1 MNDALNNKNTKVT
14 WGALA
19 DESFSWLLSQQLANG
34 QLFLSL
40 ADWLEAQKYQTKLL
54 PADAID
60 LTLGEGYKPK
70 KAKFEIRHPQDGRKI
85 SLAIE
90 ALSSKLADFK
100 TIVVPYE
107 LASLF
112 GEQHDIYAYI
122 SVGDIKSILA
132 DLPEH
137 VGVATH
143 VTEDNYLALLDEI
156 ASCTKSRWLLKTDDL
171 PLNVL
176 EQLTHIKDCAVV
188 IQTNMPFDFAK
199 AGKVFGEQQIV
210 DIQDLVHQFDQSAI
224 DPVCACSSCQK
235 YTRSYLHHLYSNTPL
250 LCIQLLAQ
258 HNFSV
263 WQQLF

>member
-1 MNDALNNKNTKVT
+1 MSETINTNNKVT

-54 PADAID
+54 AANAID

-90 ALSSKLADFK
+90 ELPSKLANFK

-112 GEQHDIYAYI
+112 DEQHDIYAYI
-122 SVGDIKSILA
+122 TVGDLKSTIA
-132 DLPEH
+132 DLPDH

-156 ASCTKSRWLLKTDDL
+156 SKSTKSRWLIKTDDL

-176 EQLTHIKDCAVV
+176 EQLTHIEDRTIV
-188 IQTNMPFDFAK
+188 IQTNMPFAFAK
-199 AGKVFGEQQIV
+199 AGKVFGEHQIV
-210 DIQDLVHQFDQSAI
+210 DIQDLVYQLDQSAI
-224 DPVCACSSCQK
+224 DPVCGCSSCQK
-235 YTRSYLHHLYSNTPL
+235 YSRSYLHHLYSNTPL

-258 HNFSV
+258 HNLSV
-263 WQQLF
+263 WQQFF

>member
-1 MNDALNNKNTKVT
+1 MSETININNKVT

-90 ALSSKLADFK
+90 ALPSKLAAFK

-107 LASLF
+107 LASF
-112 GEQHDIYAYI
+112 FNKQHDIYAHI
-122 SVGDIKSILA
+122 AVSGINSTLA

-143 VTEDNYLALLDEI
+143 VSQDNYLAFLDEI
-156 ASCTKSRWLLKTDDL
+156 SNCTKSRWLIKTDDL

-176 EQLTHIKDCAVV
+176 EQLTHIEDRTVV
-188 IQTNMPFDFAK
+188 IQTNMPFAFAK
-199 AGKVFGEQQIV
+199 AGKVFSEQQII
-210 DIQDLVHQFDQSAI
+210 DIQELVYQFDQSAI
-224 DPVCACSSCQK
+224 DPGCGCSSCQK
-235 YTRSYLHHLYSNTPL
+235 YSRSYLHHLYSNTPL

-258 HNFSV
+258 HNLSV
-263 WQQLF
+263 WQQFF